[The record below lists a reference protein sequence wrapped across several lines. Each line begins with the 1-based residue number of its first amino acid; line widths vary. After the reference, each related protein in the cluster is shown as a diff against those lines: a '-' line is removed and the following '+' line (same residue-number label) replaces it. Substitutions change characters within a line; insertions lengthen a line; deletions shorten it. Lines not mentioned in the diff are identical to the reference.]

1 MSEILN
7 IKKAAERKLSLITPA
22 VPTGYEAVDFN
33 PPVDLMYQR
42 CQFRIDTPDDP
53 SLPVGFHREQVQMQ
67 VFICDIKGHGT
78 GAAIAR
84 SELIRSTFKRGLSM
98 IEGNARI
105 RVLTTPH
112 IGSAFISNDRV
123 IVPVM
128 IELTCD
134 IDT

>member
-7 IKKAAERKLSLITPA
+7 IKKAAERRLSLITPS
-22 VPTGYEAVDFN
+22 VPTGYEAVEFT

-78 GAAIAR
+78 GTAIAR
-84 SELIRSTFKRGLSM
+84 GELIRDTFKRGTSM
-98 IEGNARI
+98 IEGNTRI
-105 RVLTTPH
+105 RILTTPQ

-128 IELTCD
+128 IQLSCD
-134 IDT
+134 VDT